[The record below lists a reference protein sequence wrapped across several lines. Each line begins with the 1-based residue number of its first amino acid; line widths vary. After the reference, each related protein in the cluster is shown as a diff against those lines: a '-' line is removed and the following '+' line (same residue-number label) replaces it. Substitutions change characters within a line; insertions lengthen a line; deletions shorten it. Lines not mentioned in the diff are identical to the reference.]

1 MVIIPEILSLTAD
14 IIKISKQEREEAR
27 TEKRDLLE
35 KLENASGEDIF
46 KLMNLIS
53 FANMD
58 EFVAEARLHAQQSFK
73 ICMFSAIA
81 GFIIIC
87 VSVGFG
93 IYFQLY
99 GVEGLSASYLG
110 AAVGLITEGIA
121 AIFFSLYSKT
131 TAQVN
136 HLHDRLLGSQ
146 SAYSA
151 MLSASLL
158 SDEKAREEQV
168 ISVSNKF
175 MSRLDSLDKT
185 GKG

>member
-1 MVIIPEILSLTAD
+1 MILDIISLTAE
-14 IIKISKQEREEAR
+14 IIKISKKERAEAR
-27 TEKRDLLE
+27 TEKKELLE

-73 ICMFSAIA
+73 ICLFSAIA
-81 GFIIIC
+81 GFILIC

-93 IYFQLY
+93 IYFQLN
-99 GVEGLSASYLG
+99 GIPGLSASYLG
-110 AAVGLITEGIA
+110 AVVGLITEGIS

-131 TAQVN
+131 TTQVN

-151 MLSASLL
+151 MLSTSLL
-158 SDEKAREEQV
+158 SDEKVREEQI

-175 MSRLDSLDKT
+175 MSRLDGLDKAT
-185 GKG
+185 KV

>member
-1 MVIIPEILSLTAD
+1 MFFDVVSLTSEL
-14 IIKISKQEREEAR
+14 IKISKEERAEAR
-27 TEKRDLLE
+27 TEKKDLLN

-87 VSVGFG
+87 VSVGYG
-93 IYFQLY
+93 IYFQLNNI
-99 GVEGLSASYLG
+99 EGLSASYLG
-110 AAVGLITEGIA
+110 AVAGLVTEGIS

-131 TAQVN
+131 TTQVN

-151 MLSASLL
+151 LLSTSLL
-158 SDEKAREEQV
+158 SGEKAREEQI

-175 MSRLDSLDKT
+175 MSRLDGLDKS
-185 GKG
+185 GSI